1 MTLERRLAHVCGVS
15 VILTLLA
22 ATSALRA
29 ETLADAWNRALLH
42 DAALAAAT
50 AESEAA
56 AAGER
61 AARGARLPQ
70 LGVDASYM
78 RLSETP
84 ALEIDMPGGSVFRSP
99 PIFAHDAAVIGS
111 ASLRQPLYTGGRI
124 TSGIEAAQQ
133 TARAASAQE
142 SATRS
147 ALKLRVA
154 ESYVAVLRSG
164 RALAAAVARVAS
176 LQAHVSD
183 VQAMVE
189 SESVATADLLAARV
203 ALADA
208 EQARV
213 RAVSAAA
220 LAVAGYNRLLG
231 EPLDREPQLEQH
243 LPLDSA
249 LATRPVEELSATALG
264 RRSELGGLD
273 AQARALA
280 ARARAEFGGLMPQ
293 FALSAGYTHL
303 GNQILD
309 REQVTMVG
317 AGFTWNLFDG
327 GQTRQRAASLRA
339 ASRAA
344 RHRVED
350 LRSLVELE
358 VREAWLGVTE
368 ARARAA
374 ASREA
379 AAQAEENLRMARE
392 LYGAGL
398 GTNTQ
403 VLAAVALQITAANNR
418 DDAQLDE
425 ALAQFRLSHAVGEL

>member
-1 MTLERRLAHVCGVS
+1 MTPRRRAARACSAGLA
-15 VILTLLA
+15 LALLA
-22 ATSALRA
+22 AAPALRA
-29 ETLADAWNRALLH
+29 ETLEDAWGRALAH

-78 RLSETP
+78 RLSEAP
-84 ALEIDMPGGSVFRSP
+84 ALEIDMPGGTVFRSP
-99 PIFAHDAAVIGS
+99 PIFAHDAVVMGS

-124 TSGIEAAQQ
+124 TSGIEAARQA
-133 TARAASAQE
+133 ARAAGAQE

-154 ESYVAVLRSG
+154 QRYVAVQRSR
-164 RALAAAVARVAS
+164 RALAAAEAGVTS
-176 LQAHVSD
+176 LKAHVSD

-189 SESVATADLLAARV
+189 SESVARADLLAARV

-208 EQARV
+208 EQSRV

-231 EPLDREPQLEQH
+231 EPLDREPQLDER
-243 LPLDSA
+243 LPLDAA
-249 LATRPVEELSATALG
+249 LAAQPVEALAATALE
-264 RRSELGGLD
+264 RRSELASLD

-280 ARARAEFGGLMPQ
+280 ARARAESGGLLPQ
-293 FALSAGYTHL
+293 LALSAGYSHL

-309 REQVTMVG
+309 REQLTMVG

-327 GQTRQRAASLRA
+327 GQARYRAASLRA

-344 RHRVED
+344 RHRAED
-350 LRSLVELE
+350 QRSLIELE
-358 VREAWLGVTE
+358 VRQAWLGVAE
-368 ARARAA
+368 ARARVL

-403 VLAAVALQITAANNR
+403 VLAAVALQVTAANNR

-425 ALAQFRLSHAVGEL
+425 SLAQLTLAHAVGEL